1 MKKKILF
8 IINSFSTGG
17 GAESL
22 LARIVNN
29 LNLDKYD
36 VSIIE
41 LLHRDIKTENIRPEI
56 KILPYIMRADDPK
69 RKEKMY
75 YVYHEPWTVFD
86 EFIGDHYDLYV
97 AFTYM
102 RPILLLPEEKKC
114 ISWMHGDIYNLL
126 ENRDKIPE
134 NRKLENEALYKV
146 KKIISASDHT
156 TQSVIDVH
164 PDHKDKLITIYNG
177 IDIEITREKASL
189 PTDISLQ
196 SPSMLFVG
204 RLEENKRPLRLLDIL
219 EKVHER
225 NPGVHLYFMGWGVQE
240 EEVKEQIQLR
250 GLEKFAHLLGYQE
263 NPFPI
268 ITQCDVVCL
277 LSKSEGFPMC
287 LLESV
292 ALDKPFVA
300 TDIGGAETLSN
311 HQTCGKIVE
320 TDQEA
325 ADAVIEFMEMDKAVI
340 QNRCRESIVRFDFD
354 KYIAQIE
361 AVFDEVLS
369 DEAYKRSL

>member
-1 MKKKILF
+1 MKKRILF
-8 IINSFSTGG
+8 IIGSFSTGG
-17 GAESL
+17 GAQSL
-22 LARIVNN
+22 LTRIANN
-29 LNLDKYD
+29 LSMDKYE

-41 LLHRDIKTENIRPEI
+41 IIHKDIKTEDTKPEI
-56 KILPYIMRADDPK
+56 KILPYIMCADDSAY
-69 RKEKMY
+69 KEKMY
-75 YVYHEPWTVFD
+75 HVYHNPGQVFD
-86 EFIGDHYDLYV
+86 EFIGNHYDLYV

-102 RPILLLPEEKKC
+102 RPILLLPEGQRC

-126 ENRDKIPE
+126 ENRGKIPE
-134 NRKLENEALYKV
+134 NRRLENEALYKV

-164 PDHKDKLITIYNG
+164 PDHREKLITIYNG
-177 IDIEITREKASL
+177 IDIEEIRRKAGLS
-189 PTDISLQ
+189 TDICLKF
-196 SPSMLFVG
+196 PSMLFIG

-219 EKVHER
+219 EKVHKK
-225 NPGVHLYFMGWGVQE
+225 NPKVHLYFMGWGVQE
-240 EEVKEQIQLR
+240 EEVRTQIQLR
-250 GLEKFAHLLGYQE
+250 GLEAFAHLLGYQD
-263 NPFPI
+263 NPFPVI
-268 ITQCDVVCL
+268 AQCDVVCL

-292 ALDKPFVA
+292 ALDKPFIA
-300 TDIGGAETLSN
+300 TDIGGAKTLSN
-311 HQTCGKIVE
+311 HQTCGKIIE

-325 ADAVIEFMEMDKAVI
+325 ADAVIEFMEMDKAEI

-369 DEAYKRSL
+369 DEM

>member
-8 IINSFSTGG
+8 ITNSFSAGG

-29 LNLDKYD
+29 LNLNKYE
-36 VSIIE
+36 VTIIE
-41 LLHRDIKTENIRPEI
+41 ILHRGIKTENTRPEI

-75 YVYHEPWTVFD
+75 YVFHEPWKVFD

-102 RPILLLPEEKKC
+102 RPIILLPAGKKC

-126 ENRDKIPE
+126 ENRDMIPE
-134 NRKLENEALYKV
+134 NRQLENEALYKV
-146 KKIISASDHT
+146 QKIISVSDHT
-156 TQSVIDVH
+156 AQSVIDVH
-164 PDHKDKLITIYNG
+164 PAHREKLITIYNG
-177 IDIEITREKASL
+177 IDIEITRKKAMM
-189 PTDISLQ
+189 PTDICLK

-204 RLEENKRPLRLLDIL
+204 RLEDNKNPLRLLDIL
-219 EKVHER
+219 ERVHER
-225 NPGVHLYFMGWGVQE
+225 NSTMHLYFMGWGVQE
-240 EEVKEQIQLR
+240 EEVKEQIELR
-250 GLEKFAHLLGYQE
+250 GLGDFAHLLGYQE

-268 ITQCDVVCL
+268 IAQCDVVCL
-277 LSKSEGFPMC
+277 LSKAEGFPMC

-292 ALDKPFVA
+292 ALDKPFIA

-311 HQTCGKIVE
+311 HQTCGKIIK

-325 ADAVIEFMEMDKAVI
+325 ADAIIEFMEMDKMEI
-340 QNRCRESIVRFDFD
+340 RNRCRESIVRFEFD

-369 DEAYKRSL
+369 DEEGSGSR

>member
-8 IINSFSTGG
+8 ITNSFSTGG

-22 LARIVNN
+22 LARIANN
-29 LNLDKYD
+29 LNSDKYD
-36 VSIIE
+36 VFIIE
-41 LLHRDIKTENIRPEI
+41 VLHRDIKTEKIRPEI
-56 KILPYIMRADDPK
+56 TVLPYIMRADDPE

-75 YVYHEPWTVFD
+75 YVFHEPWTVFN
-86 EFIGDHYDLYV
+86 EFIGDHFDLYV

-102 RPILLLPEEKKC
+102 KPILLLPEGKKC

-126 ENRDKIPE
+126 GNKDKIPE
-134 NRKLENEALYKV
+134 NRQLENEALYKV

-156 TQSVIDVH
+156 AQSVADVH
-164 PDHKDKLITIYNG
+164 PDHKEKLITIYNG
-177 IDIEITREKASL
+177 IDIETTREKAKL
-189 PTDISLQ
+189 PTDICLKV
-196 SPSMLFVG
+196 PSMLFVG
-204 RLEENKRPLRLLDIL
+204 RLEENKRPLRLLDVL

-225 NPGVHLYFMGWGVQE
+225 APEVHLYFMGWGVQE
-240 EEVKEQIQLR
+240 KEVSDQIQLR
-250 GLEKFAHLLGYQE
+250 GLEKSVHLLGYQE

-268 ITQCDVVCL
+268 IAQCNVVCL
-277 LSKSEGFPMC
+277 LSQSEGFPMC
-287 LLESV
+287 LLEGV
-292 ALDKPFVA
+292 ALDKPFIA

-311 HQTCGKIVE
+311 HQTCGKIIE

-325 ADAVIEFMEMDKAVI
+325 ADAVIEFIKMDKTEI

-369 DEAYKRSL
+369 AEV

>member
-1 MKKKILF
+1 MRKKVLF

-22 LARIVNN
+22 LTRIANN
-29 LNLDKYD
+29 LSLDKYD

-41 LLHRDIKTENIRPEI
+41 ILHRDIKIEDTRPEI
-56 KILPYIMRADDPK
+56 TILPYIMRADDPAY
-69 RKEKMY
+69 KEKMY
-75 YVYHEPWTVFD
+75 YVYHEPWKVFD
-86 EFIGDHYDLYV
+86 RFIGDHYDLYV
-97 AFTYM
+97 AFTYL
-102 RPILLLPEEKKC
+102 RPILLLPEGKRC

-134 NRKLENEALYKV
+134 NRQLENEALYKV

-156 TQSVIDVH
+156 TQSVMDVH
-164 PDHKDKLITIYNG
+164 PEYEDKLVTIYNG
-177 IDIEITREKASL
+177 IDIEKTREKAKEN
-189 PTDISLQ
+189 TDICLK
-196 SPSMLFVG
+196 SPSMLFIG
-204 RLEENKRPLRLLDIL
+204 RLEENKRPLRLLGVL

-225 NPGVHLYFMGWGVQE
+225 NPKVHLYFMGWGVQE
-240 EEVKEQIQLR
+240 KDLKQQIQLR
-250 GLEKFAHLLGYQE
+250 GLDEFAHLLGYQD
-263 NPFPI
+263 NPFPVI
-268 ITQCDVVCL
+268 AQCDVVCL

-311 HQTCGKIVE
+311 QQTCGKVID

-325 ADAVIEFMEMDKAVI
+325 VDAVISFLEMDKAEI
-340 QNRCRESIVRFDFD
+340 KSRCRKSIVRFEFD
-354 KYIAQIE
+354 KYINRIE
-361 AVFDEVLS
+361 AVFDEVLL
-369 DEAYKRSL
+369 D

>member
-8 IINSFSTGG
+8 IVNTFSLGG

-22 LARIVNN
+22 LARIANN
-29 LNLDKYD
+29 LNPRKYD
-36 VSIIE
+36 ISIIE
-41 LLHRDIKTENIRPEI
+41 IIHGDVKVEKLKPYVKL
-56 KILPYIMRADDPK
+56 LPYIMRKDDPK

-86 EFIGDHYDLYV
+86 KFIGDNYDLYIS
-97 AFTYM
+97 FTYM
-102 RPILLLPEEKKC
+102 RPVLLLPAGRKC

-126 ENRDKIPE
+126 ENRDKMPE
-134 NRKLENEALYKV
+134 NRRLENEALYKV

-164 PDHKDKLITIYNG
+164 PDHKEKLITIYNG
-177 IDIEITREKASL
+177 IDIETTRERAKAF
-189 PTDISLQ
+189 TDICLA

-204 RLEENKRPLRLLDIL
+204 RLNENKRPLRLLDVL
-219 EKVHER
+219 EKVHEKK
-225 NPGVHLYFMGWGVQE
+225 PEAHLYFMGWGVQE
-240 EEVKEQIQLR
+240 EEVLGQIQQR
-250 GLEKFAHLLGYQE
+250 GLEEFAHLLGYQE

-268 ITQCDVVCL
+268 IAQCDVVCL

-292 ALDKPFVA
+292 ALDKPFIA

-311 HQTCGKIVE
+311 HQTCGKIIE

-325 ADAVIEFMEMDKAVI
+325 ADAVIKFMEMDKAEI
-340 QNRCRESIVRFDFD
+340 QNRCRKSIIRFDFD
-354 KYIAQIE
+354 DYIAQIE
-361 AVFDEVLS
+361 EVFDEVLS
-369 DEAYKRSL
+369 AEC

>member
-8 IINSFSTGG
+8 ITNSFSTGG

-29 LNLDKYD
+29 LSPDKYD

-41 LLHRDIKTENIRPEI
+41 LLHRDVKTEKTKPEI
-56 KILPYIMRADDPK
+56 KILPYIMRADDPE

-75 YVYHEPWTVFD
+75 YVFHEPWKVFD

-102 RPILLLPEEKKC
+102 RPIILLPEGKRC

-126 ENRDKIPE
+126 EDRDMIPE
-134 NRKLENEALYKV
+134 NRRLENEALYKAI
-146 KKIISASDHT
+146 KIISASDHT

-164 PDHKDKLITIYNG
+164 PDHKDKLVTIHNG
-177 IDIEITREKASL
+177 IDIEETRRKAKL
-189 PTDISLQ
+189 PTDVCLK

-219 EKVHER
+219 EKVHEKE
-225 NPGVHLYFMGWGVQE
+225 PKAHLYFMGWGVQE
-240 EEVKEQIQLR
+240 EEARNQIEQR
-250 GLEKFAHLLGYQE
+250 GLGEFAHLLGYQD

-268 ITQCDVVCL
+268 IAQCDVVCL

-287 LLESV
+287 LLEGV
-292 ALDKPFVA
+292 ALDKPFIA

-311 HQTCGKIVE
+311 HQTCGKIID
-320 TDQEA
+320 TDQQA
-325 ADAVIEFMEMDKAVI
+325 ADAVIEFMKMDRVEI
-340 QNRCRESIVRFDFD
+340 QNRCRESIIRFDFD
-354 KYIAQIE
+354 KYIAKIE
-361 AVFDEVLS
+361 AVFDEVLA
-369 DEAYKRSL
+369 DEV

>member
-36 VSIIE
+36 LSIIE
-41 LLHRDIKTENIRPEI
+41 ILHRDIKTEKTRSEI
-56 KILPYIMRADDPK
+56 KILPYIMHADDPE

-75 YVYHEPWTVFD
+75 YVYHEPETVFD
-86 EFIGDHYDLYV
+86 KFIGDHYDLYIS
-97 AFTYM
+97 FTYM
-102 RPILLLPEEKKC
+102 RPVLLLPAGRKC

-126 ENRDKIPE
+126 ENRGKIPE
-134 NRKLENEALYKV
+134 NRKLENEALYKA

-177 IDIEITREKASL
+177 IDIEITREKAKL
-189 PTDISLQ
+189 PTDIFLK

-204 RLEENKRPLRLLDIL
+204 RLEENKRPLRLLNIL

-225 NPGVHLYFMGWGVQE
+225 NPEVHLYFMGWGVQE
-240 EEVKEQIQLR
+240 EEIKEQIQRRDL
-250 GLEKFAHLLGYQE
+250 GEFAHLLGYQE

-268 ITQCDVVCL
+268 IAQCDVVCL
-277 LSKSEGFPMC
+277 LSKSEGFPMS
-287 LLESV
+287 LLEGV
-292 ALDKPFVA
+292 ALDKPFIA
-300 TDIGGAETLSN
+300 SDIGGAETLSN
-311 HQTCGKIVE
+311 HQTCGKIIE

-325 ADAVIEFMEMDKAVI
+325 SDAVIEFMEMDKIEI

-354 KYIAQIE
+354 KYITKIE
-361 AVFDEVLS
+361 AVFDEVLRE
-369 DEAYKRSL
+369 DPERRE

>member
-8 IINSFSTGG
+8 IITFFSSGG
-17 GAESL
+17 GTQSL
-22 LARIVNN
+22 LTRIVNN
-29 LNLDKYD
+29 LNLNKYD
-36 VSIIE
+36 VSVIE
-41 LLHRDIKTENIRPEI
+41 LLHKDVKIAETKPEI
-56 KILPYIMRADDPK
+56 KILPYIMRADDPD

-75 YVYHEPWTVFD
+75 YVYHEPWKVFD

-102 RPILLLPEEKKC
+102 RPIILLPEGKRC

-126 ENRDKIPE
+126 ENRHMIPE
-134 NRKLENEALYKV
+134 NRQLENKALYKV
-146 KKIISASDHT
+146 RKIISASDHT

-164 PDHKDKLITIYNG
+164 PDHKDKLVTIYNG
-177 IDIEITREKASL
+177 IDIETTREKAQI
-189 PTDISLQ
+189 PADICLQ

-204 RLEENKRPLRLLDIL
+204 RLEENKSPLRLLDVL
-219 EKVHER
+219 EKVHETK
-225 NPGVHLYFMGWGVQE
+225 PDVHLYFMGWGDQT
-240 EEVKEQIQLR
+240 EEVREQIRIR
-250 GLEKFAHLLGYQE
+250 GLEESAHLLGFQE

-268 ITQCDVVCL
+268 IAQCDVVCL

-287 LLESV
+287 LLEAV
-292 ALDKPFVA
+292 ALDKPFIA

-311 HQTCGKIVE
+311 HQTCGKIIE

-325 ADAVIEFMEMDKAVI
+325 ADAVTAFLEMDKAQI
-340 QNRCRESIVRFDFD
+340 QSRCRESIVRFDFEH
-354 KYIAQIE
+354 YIAQIE

-369 DEAYKRSL
+369 D

>member
-22 LARIVNN
+22 LARIANN
-29 LNLDKYD
+29 LNLDKYN
-36 VSIIE
+36 VFIIE
-41 LLHRDIKTENIRPEI
+41 VLHRDIKTEKIRPEI
-56 KILPYIMRADDPK
+56 TVLPYIMRADDPK

-75 YVYHEPWTVFD
+75 YVYHEPWKVFD

-102 RPILLLPEEKKC
+102 RPILLLPEGKRC

-134 NRKLENEALYKV
+134 NRQLENKALYKA

-177 IDIEITREKASL
+177 IDIDTTREKASL
-189 PTDISLQ
+189 PIDISLQ

-287 LLESV
+287 LLEGV

-325 ADAVIEFMEMDKAVI
+325 ADAIIEFMEMDKAVI